1 MTDRTAAAAA
11 FAVLILLT
19 GCAAPARVERMAA
32 ITPAAGPVAAPVALD
47 RAIGKIWAEGG
58 KPTVPFWQSEIDDG
72 AFVAALRRSLD
83 GAGMLAVRE
92 NRGRYVLYADLVRAD
107 QSVRGLD
114 KMVRTAVRY
123 RLAEA
128 VTGRVVFDRRIDSR
142 GRAGFA
148 DSPLVNIRER
158 LANEAAIR
166 RNFEA
171 LIRELRRLPPG
182 ISSKG

>member
-1 MTDRTAAAAA
+1 M
-11 FAVLILLT
+11 
-19 GCAAPARVERMAA
+19 
-32 ITPAAGPVAAPVALD
+32 TPAAGPAGTPAALD

-72 AFVAALRRSLD
+72 AFVAALRRSLNR
-83 GAGMLAVRE
+83 AGLLAAQE
-92 NRGRYVLYADLVRAD
+92 SRGRYVLYADFVRAD

-128 VTGRVVFDRRIDSR
+128 SSGRVVFDRRIDSR
-142 GRAGFA
+142 GRAGFT
-148 DSPLVNIRER
+148 DSAIANTRQR